1 MIELKNINP
10 NESGLSVRGKLNNMF
25 TSLITGD
32 EGVNKVWTKI
42 QQILNSQNSLEELS
56 EAQYE
61 ELKEQVLKS
70 FDYTD
75 TTANDLTNYINAI
88 NGGVSGFAE
97 STEYN
102 PNIPEDKAAT
112 ILAVGAGTYTYF
124 KDSNGTAITIKGDDT
139 LTIFYKAANSTYW
152 QYKSILGKT
161 NISEIDGGNA
171 FN

>member
-42 QQILNSQNSLEELS
+42 QQILNNQNSLEELS

-88 NGGVSGFAE
+88 NGGFLGFAE

-124 KDSNGTAITIKGDDT
+124 KDSTGVAITIEGDNT

-152 QYKSILGKT
+152 QYRSILGNI